1 MIAPVAVLLAAGE
14 GRRMGGPK
22 GLLVVDDKTLLRA
35 HVERLREVGCRRVV
49 VVVRL
54 AMAETARVELSEML
68 EVELLATNTAS
79 MGESLAAALTRV
91 ASSSEQEV
99 IVSPVDTLPAR
110 LSTLKALLDAVR
122 LPGVAVATPCYLGR
136 GGHPVVARERL
147 LRAFREGY
155 SGSLRT
161 LIQTADAQRRRVDT
175 ADPAVIGD
183 FDTPLDLAALRP
195 GLVPEFAGSS

>member
-1 MIAPVAVLLAAGE
+1 MTAPVAVLLAAGE

-35 HVERLREVGCRRVV
+35 HVERLREVGCRVV
-49 VVVRL
+49 VVVRV
-54 AMAETARVELSEML
+54 AMAETARVELSGML

-79 MGESLAAALTRV
+79 MAESLAAALTCI
-91 ASSSEQEV
+91 ASSSDQEV

-136 GGHPVVARERL
+136 GGHPIVVRETL
-147 LRAFREGY
+147 LRALREGY